1 MGDASARPAR
11 TAVRALRFAEAGSQ
25 NLFEKLVAETGPLQG
40 ERELTVN
47 AVEAGARSVVW
58 DYDWPLMAHHGLAKR
73 CVTDDGTGMS
83 AEELERYIGG
93 LGASAKTISRTGN
106 LGVGAK
112 VALAARNPLGVEYR
126 SWTAAGQGAGALF
139 GIADRWG
146 LRLRRDKDGDVAATW
161 RIADDAMPEPIAAAG
176 HGTQITLW
184 GRSRAEDTFLPP
196 ESLRENRSR
205 WLVRCLNSRFLDL
218 PAGTRI
224 RARAGAV
231 PLADGTPNGELV
243 DVVGHRAML
252 ERRSEDWGTV
262 RLERRSGRPSDA
274 RVHWWVLD
282 DDARGRRAEADE
294 WVSSGH
300 VGTLWQGELYTLEA
314 PTRGGYAAL
323 QAFGVRHGY
332 ERVVLIVEPIGRV
345 ESTISRSRLLLD
357 ERELP
362 LGRWQEEFAR
372 QMPSQLRDLMRS
384 VARESSRVD
393 LRARVAERARQAP
406 PGFWQLPRYRRP
418 RRLDGTPGTERA
430 AAQIVVTRAGVVEID
445 PAEAAR
451 RLALNEQLNGKRGA
465 RKALPIDHEQVL
477 AGMPVFEWLSLRDG
491 TRSIGELEDLA
502 LRYDERHHRL
512 QINRDFRGFAA
523 VFDPFLDGYRHVPGA
538 AELIEQAVR
547 EEITFVAFETLQWAF
562 ALSHSSART
571 GPAREIMLSPESLT
585 IGLTPRLLIVSK
597 LDKIFRQRHGRP
609 AERLA
614 AAS

>member
-1 MGDASARPAR
+1 MADASTRP
-11 TAVRALRFAEAGSQ
+11 TAVRAVRFADTGSQ

-47 AVEAGARSVVW
+47 AVEAEARSVVW
-58 DYDWPLMAHHGLAKR
+58 DYDWPLMARHGLAKR
-73 CVTDDGTGMS
+73 CLTDDGAGMG
-83 AEELERYIGG
+83 AEDLERYIGG
-93 LGASAKTISRTGN
+93 LGASGKSISRTGN

-126 SWTAAGQGAGALF
+126 SWTAPGDGAGALF
-139 GIADRWG
+139 GLADRWG

-161 RIADDAMPEPIAAAG
+161 RVPDDTMPELIAAAG

-196 ESLRENRSR
+196 ESLRENRAR

-218 PAGTRI
+218 PGATRI
-224 RARAGAV
+224 RVRAGAA
-231 PLADGTPNGELV
+231 PRPDGTPNGELV
-243 DVVGHRAML
+243 DVVGHRPLL

-274 RVHWWVLD
+274 RVHWWILD

-300 VGTLWQGELYTLEA
+300 VGTVWQGELYTLEA
-314 PTRGGYAAL
+314 PTRGGYTAL
-323 QAFGVRHGY
+323 QGFGVRHGY

-345 ESTISRSRLLLD
+345 ESTIARSRLLLD

-362 LGRWQEEFAR
+362 MLRWQEEFAR
-372 QMPSQLRDLMRS
+372 QMPSQIRELMRS
-384 VARESSRVD
+384 IARASTRVD

-418 RRLDGTPGTERA
+418 RRPDGPPSHERA
-430 AAQIVVTRAGVVEID
+430 AAQIVVTGTGVFEID
-445 PAEAAR
+445 PEEAAQ
-451 RLALNEQLNGKRGA
+451 RLARNERLSGKRGA
-465 RKALPIDHEQVL
+465 RKVLPIDHEQVL
-477 AGMPVFEWLSLRDG
+477 AGMPVFEWLSLRDA

-502 LRYDERHHRL
+502 LRYDEHHHRL
-512 QINRDFRGFAA
+512 QLNRDFRGFAA
-523 VFDPFLDGYRHVPGA
+523 LFDPFLEGYRHVPGA
-538 AELIEQAVR
+538 PELIEQAVR
-547 EEITFVAFETLQWAF
+547 EEITFVAFETLQWAL

-571 GPAREIMLSPESLT
+571 EPARQLMLSPESLT

-597 LDKIFRQRHGRP
+597 LDKVFRQRHGRP
-609 AERLA
+609 ADRLA
-614 AAS
+614 AAG